1 MRRACRRYIHYRCFS
16 STSPQKMPTQPTSQH
31 AFAST
36 RSIPSTKHEPPTPQD
51 LQWLFV
57 RLFQHYGPRNWWPT
71 VHGGDFELII
81 GAILVQN
88 VSWKSTTIAIRNMR
102 EAGVWSFQAI
112 LSTDDETLHRLVRPT
127 VYWRMKTRK
136 LKEFA
141 KFLEQR
147 HGGDLNSL
155 FALDIQEM
163 RQQLIAVWGIGPET
177 ADDIV
182 LYGANKPSFVIDAY
196 TKRLLRRLGF
206 SIVPDSYDTYQSLFH
221 DALPP
226 DPYLFNE
233 YHALID
239 YHSARICKSRPD
251 CTSCVLEDECPT
263 GLGLSQP

>member
-1 MRRACRRYIHYRCFS
+1 MQS
-16 STSPQKMPTQPTSQH
+16 QPTTESHTTPNHH

-36 RSIPSTKHEPPTPQD
+36 RTNPSAETVPPTPQD

-71 VHGGDFELII
+71 VHGGDFELVI

-88 VSWKSTTIAIRNMR
+88 VSWKSTTIALQNLR
-102 EAGVWSFQAI
+102 EAEIWSFEAI
-112 LSTDDETLHRLVRPT
+112 LCADDETLHQLVRPT

-141 KFLEQR
+141 QFLLQR
-147 HGGDLNSL
+147 HNGDLNSL
-155 FALDIQEM
+155 FALDIPEM
-163 RQQLIAVWGIGPET
+163 RKQLLSVWGIGPET

-196 TKRLLRRLGF
+196 TKRLLSRLGF
-206 SIVPDSYDTYQSLFH
+206 AIVPATYDSYQNLFH
-221 DALPP
+221 DALPH
-226 DPYLFNE
+226 DAYLFNE

-239 YHSARICKSRPD
+239 YHCARICKSRPD
-251 CTSCVLEDECPT
+251 CTSCVLAEECPV
-263 GLGLSQP
+263 GLGLAQP